1 MRAEPVVGTT
11 SISTKGQVVVP
22 EAIRKL
28 MHLESGDQFV
38 VYAHGDT
45 LMMNRISRPNASQV
59 EAMFA
64 KARAQAKA
72 AGMKPSDIPKI
83 IKKVRM
89 DARGKA

>member
-1 MRAEPVVGTT
+1 MRAEPIVGTT

-22 EAIRKL
+22 EAIRKQ
-28 MHLESGDQFV
+28 MNIESGDQFV

-45 LMMNRISRPNASQV
+45 LMFNRISRSNASQV

-72 AGMKPSDIPKI
+72 AGMKPSDIPKV
-83 IKKVRM
+83 IKKVRKDM
-89 DARGKA
+89 RGEA